1 MKREQLH
8 GYQNYCVGFVE
19 EHPEALLILE
29 MGLGK
34 TAVSLTAI
42 LDLMFD
48 RFEVGKVL
56 VIAPL
61 RVAKNV
67 WPQERETWEHTTFL
81 QMSVMVG
88 SAKQRETALRTPA
101 DVYVIN
107 RENVKWLVDY
117 LEKRRIPWPFDMV
130 VIDELSSFKNHQSQR
145 WKALRKVR
153 PRIKRMVGLTGTPAS
168 NGLMDLWAEVFLID
182 NGQRL
187 GRFIGR
193 YRECYFTAAGM
204 NPYTGVVYNYVPLP
218 GAEEQIYEKIS
229 DISVSMKSKDYL
241 ALPECVS
248 VRHYVDMEP
257 AERDLYDEL
266 RKDLLVEVDGDTID
280 AANAAVLSGKLLQM
294 ANGAIYNADRQAR
307 LIHDEKLL
315 MLEDLI
321 EQANGQN
328 VLVAYWYQ
336 HDHQRI
342 MDHLRDRGYQP
353 RDIKSDADIADWN
366 AGKIHIGLI
375 SPASAGHGL
384 NIQRGGHIL
393 IWFSMV
399 WSLEMYQQT
408 NARLWRQGQSEVVT
422 VHHIICRDTVDEDV
436 LKALEHKDTTQQSL
450 IAAVKAQLKKEV
462 KRP

>member
-1 MKREQLH
+1 MKRQDLH
-8 GYQNYCVGFVE
+8 EYQNYCVRFLM
-19 EHPEALLILE
+19 EHPEAMLILE

-34 TAVSLTAI
+34 SAISLTAI

-48 RFEVGKVL
+48 SFEVSKVL

-61 RVAKNV
+61 RVAKTV
-67 WPQERETWEHTTFL
+67 WPEERDTWEHANFL
-81 QMSVMVG
+81 RMSVIVG
-88 SAKQRETALRTPA
+88 TAKQREAALRQSA

-107 RENVKWLVDY
+107 RENVKWLCDW

-153 PRIKRMVGLTGTPAS
+153 PRISRMVGLTGTPAS
-168 NGLMDLWAEVFLID
+168 NGLLDLWAETYLID

-193 YRECYFTAAGM
+193 YREAYFKPSGM

-218 GAEEQIYEKIS
+218 GAEEAIYDRIS
-229 DISVSMKSKDYL
+229 DISVSMKALDYL
-241 ALPECVS
+241 DMPEFVP
-248 VRHYVDMEP
+248 VVHKVEMEP
-257 AERDLYDEL
+257 AEWALYEEM
-266 RKDLLVEVDGDTID
+266 KKELLVTVDGEEID

-294 ANGAIYNADRQAR
+294 ANGAIYAEDREVIP
-307 LIHDEKLL
+307 LHDQKLL
-315 MLEDLI
+315 MLDDLI

-336 HDHQRI
+336 HDHSRI
-342 MDHLRDRGYQP
+342 TEHLAAQGYQP
-353 RDIKSDADIADWN
+353 RDIKTDADISDWN
-366 AGKIHIGLI
+366 AGKIQIGLI

-384 NIQRGGHIL
+384 NIQKGGHIL
-393 IWFSMV
+393 IWFSMI

-408 NARLWRQGQSEVVT
+408 NARLWRQGQKEVVT
-422 VHHIICRDTVDEDV
+422 AHHIVCRDTVDEDV
-436 LKALEHKDTTQQSL
+436 LKALELKDTTQQNL
-450 IAAVKAQLKKEV
+450 IAAVKAHLTI
-462 KRP
+462 